1 MEMESGADRPGVEAQ
16 QMAYGQAGHRV
27 VDAAD
32 QPKDLTGLA
41 WCVYVSLGLLAILCV
56 FRIVAASELHGV
68 VTGGGD
74 VVGSYDDYSRWSG
87 FYGLLVLLSAALFIA
102 WFFQAYKNLR
112 RLGVASMRW
121 GNGWA
126 IGSWFVPILNMWR
139 PKQIAND
146 IWRGSEPG
154 AEVNAGW
161 RQIPVPSL
169 LHWWW
174 ALFLIQGTLL
184 YIGQQA
190 TDDGYDKLRT
200 FGGLTDG
207 FDQIKTGT
215 TLDMIGGV
223 VALVTVVLAIRVVAQ
238 ITEREEQIRQI
249 ASQAPPI
256 SPYVQPTPYA
266 PPQQYPQATQHGQP
280 PQYPPPASYPP
291 PPPAPYAQPQPPTPP
306 PPPPPAPPAQYAPP
320 PPQQLPPPPQP
331 QTEQRI
337 QCPDCA
343 EWIQAEANVCRF
355 CGHRLRPLGQ

>member
-1 MEMESGADRPGVEAQ
+1 
-16 QMAYGQAGHRV
+16 MAYGQAGHRV

-32 QPKDLTGLA
+32 RPRDLTGLA
-41 WCVYVSLGLLAILCV
+41 WCVYVSLGLLAVLCV
-56 FRIVAASELHGV
+56 FRMVAASELHGV

-74 VVGSYDDYSRWSG
+74 VVGGYDDYSRWSG

-112 RLGVASMRW
+112 RLGLTSMRY

-154 AEVNAGW
+154 AEVTAGW
-161 RQIPVPSL
+161 KLVPVPSL

-190 TDDGYDKLRT
+190 TDDGYDDLRT
-200 FGGLTDG
+200 FGGLSDG
-207 FDQIKTGT
+207 FSQIKTGT
-215 TLDMIGGV
+215 TLDLIGGV
-223 VALVTVVLAIRVVAQ
+223 VALVAVVLAIRVVAQ
-238 ITEREEQIRQI
+238 VTEREEQIRET
-249 ASQAPPI
+249 APQAPPM
-256 SPYVQPTPYA
+256 SPYAQPTSYAEPQPYA
-266 PPQQYPQATQHGQP
+266 QATQHGQ

-291 PPPAPYAQPQPPTPP
+291 PAPPAQYAQPQPPAA
-306 PPPPPAPPAQYAPP
+306 APPQP
-320 PPQQLPPPPQP
+320 PPPPQP